1 MNENDLQVKAEE
13 VDDTFD
19 TNSRG
24 LNILSFILPIVGL
37 ILYVVKFRTE
47 PVKARGI
54 IIWTGMGVLLNII
67 LTAVFGHNLLDSVLG
82 LFYE

>member
-13 VDDTFD
+13 VDDTYD

-24 LNILSFILPIVGL
+24 LNILSFILPIIGL
-37 ILYVVKFRTE
+37 ILYAVKFRTE
-47 PVKARGI
+47 PDKARGI

-67 LTAVFGHNLLDSVLG
+67 LTAVFGQNLLDSAIG
-82 LFYE
+82 LF